1 MFTGVTRLKVLRYSS
16 DIEISF
22 LDLLKLVSSTLLR
35 ICVLMFLERRLFVFF
50 HANLVLFATTY
61 ITLDELTVWYCY
73 NSVVAGCQF

>member
-22 LDLLKLVSSTLLR
+22 LDLLKLVSSTSPR
-35 ICVLMFLERRLFVFF
+35 ICVLMFLERRLVFF
-50 HANLVLFATTY
+50 QASLVLFTTTY
-61 ITLDELTVWYCY
+61 ITLDELTVRYCY